1 MIDKE
6 TTEWLIKASSDL
18 KIVEHE
24 LNLPEEEIVKDAV
37 CFHCQQAVEKYL
49 KAFLIYHKVKPKR
62 THDIG
67 HLLDQCANIDEDFA
81 SIEVKELSIFGVDIR
96 YPDDFYIPTIEEV
109 KFYYNLAKQ
118 IKILVNSKLETK
130 EY

>member
-6 TTEWLIKASSDL
+6 TTEWLIKANSDL

-24 LNLPEEEIVKDAV
+24 LNLSEEEIVKDAV

-67 HLLDQCANIDEDFA
+67 YLLDQCANIDEDFA

-96 YPDDFYIPTIEEV
+96 YPDDFYIPTIEEA

-118 IKILVNSKLETK
+118 IKILVNSKLEMK
-130 EY
+130 EC

>member
-6 TTEWLIKASSDL
+6 TTEWFIKANSDL

-49 KAFLIYHKVKPKR
+49 KAFLIYHTIKPKR
-62 THDIG
+62 THDYW
-67 HLLDQCANIDEDFA
+67 LF
-81 SIEVKELSIFGVDIR
+81 VK
-96 YPDDFYIPTIEEV
+96 PMC
-109 KFYYNLAKQ
+109 
-118 IKILVNSKLETK
+118 

>member
-6 TTEWLIKASSDL
+6 TSEWLIKASSDL

-49 KAFLIYHKVKPKR
+49 KAFLI
-62 THDIG
+62 
-67 HLLDQCANIDEDFA
+67 
-81 SIEVKELSIFGVDIR
+81 
-96 YPDDFYIPTIEEV
+96 
-109 KFYYNLAKQ
+109 
-118 IKILVNSKLETK
+118 
-130 EY
+130 

>member
-6 TTEWLIKASSDL
+6 TTEWLIKANSDL

-24 LNLPEEEIVKDAV
+24 LNLSEEEIVKDAV

-49 KAFLIYHKVKPKR
+49 KAFLIYHTIKPKR

-67 HLLDQCANIDEDFA
+67 YLLNQCANIDEDFA
-81 SIEVKELSIFGVDIR
+81 RIEIKELSIFGVDIR
-96 YPDDFYIPTIEEV
+96 YPDDFYIPTIEET
-109 KFYYNLAKQ
+109 KFYYKLARQ
-118 IKILVNSKLETK
+118 IKILVNSKLEMK
-130 EY
+130 EC